1 MLTDLF
7 IPFLVTAI
15 LIELTPGPNMAWL
28 ALASATHGK
37 RAGFAAVAG
46 IAAGLVILAA
56 ASAAG
61 LAELAARSP
70 LAFGLLRYAGV
81 AYLLWL
87 AWQTWVG
94 EGQGASDDVQYM
106 AAGQWFRHGLLLN
119 LLNPKAAVFFV
130 AVLPGYMRADVSVA
144 AQTTLLSG
152 SYVVIATL
160 VHLAIVMLAAQAHGW
175 LQSGGRAACVRRV
188 FAGLLAAVA
197 LWFLLAG
204 G

>member
-46 IAAGLVILAA
+46 IAAGLFLLAV

-94 EGQGASDDVQYM
+94 DSKSTSEDVEHM
-106 AAGQWFRHGLLLN
+106 AAGQWSRHGLLLN
-119 LLNPKAAVFFV
+119 LLNPKAAVFFA
-130 AVLPGYMRADVSVA
+130 AVLPGYIHAEAFVA
-144 AQTTLLSG
+144 RQTMLLSG
-152 SYVVIATL
+152 SYVIIATL
-160 VHLAIVMLAAQAHGW
+160 VHLTIVMLAAQAHGW
-175 LQSGGRAACVRRV
+175 LQSGRRAAFIRRV
-188 FAGLLAAVA
+188 FAGLLAIVA
-197 LWFLLAG
+197 LWFFATSS
-204 G
+204 